1 MTNVVRVIRVSAGRS
16 GMLKSEHYEQWKEIE
31 TTFDPRSTIGGC

>member
-16 GMLKSEHYEQWKEIE
+16 GMLKPEHYEQWKEIE
-31 TTFDPRSTIGGC
+31 ITFDPRSTIRGC